1 MHVKILLLPIAP
13 LYERGKPPLPSP
25 ASTCNLWIREQL
37 DFHGP

>member
-25 ASTCNLWIREQL
+25 ASTCQPMDKRTA
-37 DFHGP
+37 